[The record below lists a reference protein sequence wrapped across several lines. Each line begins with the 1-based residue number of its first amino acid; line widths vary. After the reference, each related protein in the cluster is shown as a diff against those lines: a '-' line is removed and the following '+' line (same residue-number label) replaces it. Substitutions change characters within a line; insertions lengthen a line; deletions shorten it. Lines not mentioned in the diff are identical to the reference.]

1 MEDVSA
7 PLNEGIVSICNI
19 CKSLK
24 NMHVSPTTDMRS
36 DYKQIREHIEHA
48 EQSLKTS
55 ESRIKEKLG
64 SLDEHMEHLIIEK
77 QNTEHQ
83 KKEKFMTMDKLGT
96 EKNSAEELLRY
107 SKAALE
113 QAERN
118 LETAK
123 YAQRVAQDKKNAGEG
138 LAIAGGVLL
147 AIPIIGWIAGKNLI
161 LASF

>member
-1 MEDVSA
+1 MEDVFG

-19 CKSLK
+19 CNSLK
-24 NMHVSPTTDMRS
+24 NTDVSPTTAMCA

-64 SLDEHMEHLIIEK
+64 SLDEQMEHLIIEK
-77 QNTEHQ
+77 QNIEHQ
-83 KKEKFMTMDKLGT
+83 KKEKFMTMDKLRT

-123 YAQRVAQDKKNAGEG
+123 YAQRVAQYSKNEGEG
-138 LAIAGGVLL
+138 VAIAGGLLL
-147 AIPIIGWIAGKNLI
+147 AIPIIGWIAGKKLI